1 MAKKPP
7 KGSVVS
13 IDGAQMTVGE
23 VKNIINALGQALAIA
38 DKGWMPGPVLI
49 EEWRQMLKIVEKMDG
64 SR

>member
-1 MAKKPP
+1 
-7 KGSVVS
+7 
-13 IDGAQMTVGE
+13 MTVGE